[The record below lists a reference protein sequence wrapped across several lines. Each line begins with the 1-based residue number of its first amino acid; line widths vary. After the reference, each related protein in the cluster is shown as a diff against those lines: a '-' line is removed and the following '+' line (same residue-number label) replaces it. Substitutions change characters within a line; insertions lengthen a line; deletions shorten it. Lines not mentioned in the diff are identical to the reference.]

1 MNNLVK
7 LLLIDTVAKP
17 LIGAVVSRVS
27 SKVAG
32 KQPDPVAPPMTLNG
46 LEELR
51 KLQEDYAKQKRSNK
65 LAHDL
70 IDRTLELARERN
82 RPPNDTEHVYHLRQ
96 LQLTLGVLQGD
107 RGMIYQASEELY
119 PK

>member
-7 LLLIDTVAKP
+7 LILIDTVAKP
-17 LIGAVVSRVS
+17 LIGAVVKRAST
-27 SKVAG
+27 KLAG

-51 KLQEDYAKQKRSNK
+51 KLQEDNQLQKRINRIALGVLEK
-65 LAHDL
+65 
-70 IDRTLELARERN
+70 TLNNAQVRD
-82 RPPNDTEHVYHLRQ
+82 RPPNEVEYNYHMRELN
-96 LQLTLGVLQGD
+96 LAKGVLQGD